1 MNTAVEDAIHT
12 RVYTRP
18 DGRVAIEQENDAI
31 VLTAQQVLAV
41 IKELHVCYDYCATW
55 KDATSK

>member
-1 MNTAVEDAIHT
+1 MNAAIEGVIHT

-18 DGRVAIEQENDAI
+18 DGRVAIEQANDAI

-55 KDATSK
+55 KDANPE